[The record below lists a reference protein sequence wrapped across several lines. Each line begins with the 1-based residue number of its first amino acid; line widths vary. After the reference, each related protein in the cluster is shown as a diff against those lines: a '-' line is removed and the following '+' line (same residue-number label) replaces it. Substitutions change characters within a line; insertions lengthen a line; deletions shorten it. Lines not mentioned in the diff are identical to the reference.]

1 MHGMTWVGW
10 TTSWVVIAALAGCG
24 GGGEGTATGTDSA
37 GSTGGGS
44 TTQTT
49 QTSQVTTSGASN
61 SDTQEPTTG
70 GSISE
75 SVSDT
80 SATQDPS
87 NVSDT
92 QTGTTTG
99 DPTAT
104 DGTTAPVTVSDTGTS
119 TGEPGTTTTGLDTG
133 STTDASS
140 STTDGSS
147 STSGGCVPSPE
158 ICDDIDNDCDDQID
172 NVDVGKDGICDCL
185 NIALIG
191 NQGAN
196 PSAEFQTWLEAQG
209 TQVDRISTMPNELLD
224 KATLNKYDIIILDYL
239 IRNYTAEEAMTTQT
253 WVEAGGGLMAMT
265 GFTNAQFAADRP
277 NSLIKPMGLSYN
289 TSKGFF
295 SGPVTQFVPHPIT
308 MGLTSISFYGG
319 LFIDIVNDGVGVNKT
334 IMTLPQGPVGVVQD
348 RKNGRLFIFGD
359 EWVEFDSEWKNI
371 PQIKQFWVQTLSW
384 LGPKE
389 SCQVPQ

>member
-1 MHGMTWVGW
+1 MHGMKWVGW
-10 TTSWVVIAALAGCG
+10 TASLVVSATLAGCG
-24 GGGEGTATGTDSA
+24 SG
-37 GSTGGGS
+37 GGGS
-44 TTQTT
+44 ATASDGASTGDSGTTQGT
-49 QTSQVTTSGASN
+49 QTSQATTSGGN
-61 SDTQEPTTG
+61 SDSQTPTTS
-70 GSISE
+70 GSVSE
-75 SVSDT
+75 SVSETGTASDPT
-80 SATQDPS
+80 SAS
-87 NVSDT
+87 VSV
-92 QTGTTTG
+92 TGTTTS

-104 DGTTAPVTVSDTGTS
+104 GDTTGNITVSESGTS
-119 TGEPGTTTTGLDTG
+119 TGGDTTTGASDSSTG
-133 STTDASS
+133 AVDSS
-140 STTDGSS
+140 SSGADDTTG
-147 STSGGCVPSPE
+147 GGCVPTPE

-196 PSAEFQTWLEAQG
+196 PSAEFQLWLEAQG
-209 TQVDRISTMPNELLD
+209 TQVDRISTMQNELLD

-239 IRNYTAEEAMTTQT
+239 IRSYTAEEAMTTQT
-253 WVEAGGGLMAMT
+253 WVESGGGLMSMT
-265 GFTNAQFAADRP
+265 GFTNAQFSADRP

-348 RKNGRLFIFGD
+348 RLAGRLFIFGD

-371 PQIKQFWVQTLSW
+371 PQIKQFWVQVLSY

>member
-1 MHGMTWVGW
+1 MHGMKWVGW
-10 TTSWVVIAALAGCG
+10 TASLVVSATLAGCG
-24 GGGEGTATGTDSA
+24 SG
-37 GSTGGGS
+37 GGGS
-44 TTQTT
+44 ATASDGASTGDSGTTQGT
-49 QTSQVTTSGASN
+49 QTSQATTSGGN
-61 SDTQEPTTG
+61 SDSQTPTTS
-70 GSISE
+70 GSVSE
-75 SVSDT
+75 SVSET
-80 SATQDPS
+80 GNTTDPTNAS
-87 NVSDT
+87 VSV
-92 QTGTTTG
+92 TGTTTS

-104 DGTTAPVTVSDTGTS
+104 GDTTGNITVSESGTS
-119 TGEPGTTTTGLDTG
+119 TGGDTTTGASD
-133 STTDASS
+133 SS
-140 STTDGSS
+140 SGAVDSS
-147 STSGGCVPSPE
+147 SSGGADDTTGGGCVPTPE

-196 PSAEFQTWLEAQG
+196 PSAEFQMWLEAQG
-209 TQVDRISTMPNELLD
+209 TQVDRISTMQNEVLD

-239 IRNYTAEEAMTTQT
+239 IRSYTPDEAMTTQT
-253 WVEAGGGLMAMT
+253 WVEGGGGLMSMT

-348 RKNGRLFIFGD
+348 RLAGRLFIFGD

-371 PQIKQFWVQTLSW
+371 PQIKQFWVQVLSY

>member
-10 TTSWVVIAALAGCG
+10 TVSGALAASLVGCG
-24 GGGEGTATGTDSA
+24 DSGSGSATASDSA
-37 GSTGGGS
+37 GSTTDGGTTQG
-44 TTQTT
+44 TQTT
-49 QTSQVTTSGASN
+49 QDTSSGVSNSETQTPTSSGGVSESASN
-61 SDTQEPTTG
+61 TSASATEDPTNV
-70 GSISE
+70 SE
-75 SVSDT
+75 SNT
-80 SATQDPS
+80 
-87 NVSDT
+87 N
-92 QTGTTTG
+92 TTT

-104 DGTTAPVTVSDTGTS
+104 DGTTDGVTVSESGTS
-119 TGEPGTTTTGLDTG
+119 TSGGPETTGTDTSSSG
-133 STTDASS
+133 GDSSSSSS
-140 STTDGSS
+140 STG
-147 STSGGCVPSPE
+147 GGCVPSPE

-172 NVDVGKDGICDCL
+172 NVDVGMDGICDCL
-185 NIALIG
+185 NIALVG

-196 PSAEFQTWLEAQG
+196 PSAEFQLWLEAQG
-209 TQVDRISTMPNELLD
+209 TEVDRINTNPNEPLD

-239 IRNYTAEEAMTTQT
+239 VRSYTVDEAMTTQT
-253 WVEAGGGLMAMT
+253 WVEAGGGLMSMT

-295 SGPVTQFVPHPIT
+295 SGPVTQFVAHPIT
-308 MGLTSISFYGG
+308 MGLTSISFFGG